1 MNPREEFKKK
11 TNININCELEDYD
24 MVKYIHF
31 LEKQNQEKDKVTEA
45 VENWRKYLL
54 TDSELKVIHDKYKE
68 AIK

>member
-1 MNPREEFKKK
+1 MDCREEFKKK

-24 MVKYIHF
+24 MVKYIYF
-31 LEKQNQEKDKVTEA
+31 LEKQNQEKHKVTEA
-45 VENWRKYLL
+45 VENWRKYFL